1 MISDLRLM
9 IFFFLFVL
17 VFNLKPLFL
26 NPVYAAN
33 STSSAEKS
41 SSESSSLSSKL
52 DDLKKEIA
60 SKAAQIKLE
69 VNKKLQNKAYVGIVL
84 SNEGSQIKLQTTGG
98 IKNISTN
105 EYTNFESKTKIKPKT
120 KLSIKNI
127 AEGDYIAGL
136 GDIDDK
142 KVLVAKKIVKLDN
155 LASDSAKVVWG
166 AVTSKE
172 SYTIHIQTP
181 EDMFLDLITSGIT
194 KFFKG
199 NEEASLTD
207 AKKDAAIVSK
217 GVEGDDGIIR
227 SRFIYFVSP
236 GTGVSDKK
244 TASPAATKK
253 P

>member
-1 MISDLRLM
+1 MRIIKAIVVSLL
-9 IFFFLFVL
+9 IVNCSLFIVP
-17 VFNLKPLFL
+17 VFAQDKT
-26 NPVYAAN
+26 ATQTA
-33 STSSAEKS
+33 T
-41 SSESSSLSSKL
+41 ESSSLSSKL
-52 DDLKKEIA
+52 EDLKKEIA

-69 VNKKLQNKAYVGIVL
+69 VNKKLENKAYVGTVL
-84 SNEGSQIKLQTTGG
+84 LNEGSQIKLQTIGG

-105 EYTNFESKTKIKPKT
+105 EYTNFESKTKVKPKT

-142 KVLVAKKIVKLDN
+142 KVLVAKKLIKLDSV
-155 LASDSAKVVWG
+155 ATDSAKVVWG
-166 AVTSKE
+166 AVTSRE
-172 SYTIHIQTP
+172 SYTVHIQTP
-181 EDMFLDLITSGIT
+181 EDKFLDLITSGIT

-199 NEEASLTD
+199 SEEASLTD

-217 GVEGDDGIIR
+217 GVEGDDGAIR

-236 GTGVSDKK
+236 GTGESDKQ
-244 TASPAATKK
+244 TASPAAAKK